1 MGNGCRPLNAQ
12 QIDLSLSQLMIT
24 AEQRYRSEEEAA
36 SGDGH
41 QGNRV
46 AVGATGGWRSSG
58 GVIAALRA
66 ALGKGWSCA

>member
-1 MGNGCRPLNAQ
+1 MGNDFLPLNAP
-12 QIDLSLSQLMIT
+12 QIYLYLSQLMIT
-24 AEQRYRSEEEAA
+24 AEQRDRSEEEAA
-36 SGDGH
+36 SGNGH

-46 AVGATGGWRSSG
+46 AVGAAGGWRSGG